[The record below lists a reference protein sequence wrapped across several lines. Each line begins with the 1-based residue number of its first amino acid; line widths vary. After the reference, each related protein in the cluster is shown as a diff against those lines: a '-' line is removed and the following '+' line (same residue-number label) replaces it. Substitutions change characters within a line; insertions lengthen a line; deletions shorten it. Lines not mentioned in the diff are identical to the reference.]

1 MLISYLVP
9 VYNVKDYI
17 RTCLDS
23 ILAQRGAAF
32 EVVLLDD
39 GSTDGSGDICDEYAR
54 KYPQTV
60 RVIHKPNEGLFLT
73 RRRGFREAKGDW
85 FICVDSD
92 DYILPDHLRT
102 IAEAIRSYDCD
113 MVLFDYI
120 SFYPDGRTEPSGI
133 DIEGVQVYE
142 GERKKELYAKRLLKN
157 KYNNM
162 WSKAVKRSV
171 VDLET
176 DYGVFGIKNMCE
188 DAIQSYALYTSAEKA
203 VYIPR
208 PLYAYRRS
216 IASISANVNAD
227 YWYALRVS
235 YELGWQYLK
244 QWDMPEAVSQA
255 YAARCVCYYCDF
267 LEWLL
272 MKCQADANGKQA
284 LFQEA
289 MLQNEAF
296 AQAATLYRKE
306 YLPTRY
312 LRVRNPLI
320 AQTVRLLKSYRTARF
335 IFSLEKM
342 LLRITHKS
350 I

>member
-1 MLISYLVP
+1 M
-9 VYNVKDYI
+9 
-17 RTCLDS
+17 
-23 ILAQRGAAF
+23 
-32 EVVLLDD
+32 
-39 GSTDGSGDICDEYAR
+39 
-54 KYPQTV
+54 
-60 RVIHKPNEGLFLT
+60 
-73 RRRGFREAKGDW
+73 
-85 FICVDSD
+85 
-92 DYILPDHLRT
+92 
-102 IAEAIRSYDCD
+102 
-113 MVLFDYI
+113 
-120 SFYPDGRTEPSGI
+120 
-133 DIEGVQVYE
+133 
-142 GERKKELYAKRLLKN
+142 
-157 KYNNM
+157 
-162 WSKAVKRSV
+162 
-171 VDLET
+171 
-176 DYGVFGIKNMCE
+176 
-188 DAIQSYALYTSAEKA
+188 
-203 VYIPR
+203 
-208 PLYAYRRS
+208 
-216 IASISANVNAD
+216 
-227 YWYALRVS
+227 S